1 MERVIRLR
9 LAVLFLE
16 KFAEAA
22 IFPFMALLF
31 AERLGT
37 GTAGLLI
44 FAAFAGATVAGI
56 WAGHLA
62 DTRGRRRV
70 LVPAEAGRARAAAT
84 PVSAVVQCSGT
95 TAV

>member
-44 FAAFAGATVAGI
+44 FAAFAGAAAYLTPVPLPLLLGATI
-56 WAGHLA
+56 KLSYFDA
-62 DTRGRRRV
+62 RGR
-70 LVPAEAGRARAAAT
+70 AEAIRLGE
-84 PVSAVVQCSGT
+84 
-95 TAV
+95 